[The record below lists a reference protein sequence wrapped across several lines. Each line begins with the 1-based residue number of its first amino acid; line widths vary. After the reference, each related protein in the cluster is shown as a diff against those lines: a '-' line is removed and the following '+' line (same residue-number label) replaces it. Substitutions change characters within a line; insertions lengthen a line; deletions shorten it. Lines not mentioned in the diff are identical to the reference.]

1 MADVPVP
8 SIVTATPDG
17 DDTVLGVKD
26 GVVKRFTL
34 DNVGA
39 GINFSNINATTNM
52 AFNTASVERMR
63 IDSAGNVGIGYA
75 TPEYKLDVNGE
86 VRFFGTDGAGT
97 GGAFRVFNTS
107 AGATNPFKH
116 FRVNSTGSWQIV
128 NSAYSA
134 ITHQFD
140 DNGSFVSLGGVN
152 APAFYDK
159 DNTAYYLDPAN
170 TGTSMAVAGN
180 VGIGITVPVNNTGYG
195 GLSINGPSG
204 AVISMMQSNSETF
217 RITNATGYSFINTTG
232 ATPLLFGTGA
242 SERMRITDA
251 GNVGIGTTSPGARLD
266 VNGNARLSNGGA
278 FVSAN
283 SLIRQIESVSGAEN
297 QFTVGS
303 IGFLTGS
310 FSDNGQISFS
320 TNAGSGNTERMRLD
334 SAGNLAMTGGGVVD
348 AASFRDY
355 SNTAYYLDPANT
367 GTSLNVAGSV
377 IQGVN
382 TTAPTLSANN
392 TLTFSI
398 VDNST
403 LRVSVRGSDGVTR
416 TATIALT

>member
-8 SIVTATPDG
+8 SIATATPDG

-52 AFNTASVERMR
+52 AFNNAGVERMR
-63 IDSAGNVGIGYA
+63 I
-75 TPEYKLDVNGE
+75 
-86 VRFFGTDGAGT
+86 
-97 GGAFRVFNTS
+97 TS
-107 AGATNPFKH
+107 
-116 FRVNSTGSWQIV
+116 
-128 NSAYSA
+128 
-134 ITHQFD
+134 
-140 DNGSFVSLGGVN
+140 
-152 APAFYDK
+152 
-159 DNTAYYLDPAN
+159 
-170 TGTSMAVAGN
+170 
-180 VGIGITVPVNNTGYG
+180 
-195 GLSINGPSG
+195 
-204 AVISMMQSNSETF
+204 
-217 RITNATGYSFINTTG
+217 
-232 ATPLLFGTGA
+232 
-242 SERMRITDA
+242 A

-382 TTAPTLSANN
+382 TTAQTLSANN